1 MKNVILLNKL
11 FLSSNAENSNF
22 IANSFFQIFI
32 LLILILIN
40 AFFAMSE
47 IAIITLNDNKM
58 KKLAK
63 KGHKGAIKI
72 LKVTENSSNFL
83 ATIQVGVTLS
93 GFLTSASASTLFA
106 DQLADILSFLPLSK
120 NTLSGVSTIIITLI
134 LSYFS
139 LVLGELVPKKIAMQ
153 NAEKISFKIIGTVS
167 AIQKIFSPFIK
178 FLSASTNFIVKLMGI
193 KPDKNIETIT
203 EEEILMLVDAGEEK
217 GVIKGGVKNIIENIF
232 DFDDKTAT
240 EIMTHRTEI
249 IAISDVCSLLDA
261 VQLAISSGCSRIPIY
276 HNDIDNIIGIIYV
289 KDLLKYIVNNE
300 KTNKITL
307 KEIMRPAIYIPE
319 TKRCRELF
327 RELIDKK
334 TQIAIIVDE
343 YGGTEGLITI
353 EDLIE
358 SILGDIQDEY
368 DNEDEEIKRINEN
381 KFTVDGA
388 TSIDEIS
395 DLVGFNLPKGDYDTI
410 AGLIFNYLGRIP
422 KNNEHPCIVIND
434 TKFIVEEIVERRIS
448 KVSIIRKPIN

>member
-1 MKNVILLNKL
+1 MKNFVLFNKF
-11 FLSSNAENSNF
+11 FLDSNIDNSNF
-22 IANSFFQIFI
+22 ITNSFLQIFI

-47 IAIITLNDNKM
+47 IAIITLNDNKI

-93 GFLTSASASTLFA
+93 GFLTSASASTLFS
-106 DQLADILSFLPLSK
+106 DQLTDLLSFLPLSK
-120 NTLSGVSTIIITLI
+120 NTLSGISTVLITLI

-193 KPDKNIETIT
+193 NPNKNIETVT

-249 IAISDVCSLLDA
+249 IAISDTCSLFDA
-261 VQLAISSGCSRIPIY
+261 VELAISSGCSRIPIY

-300 KTNKITL
+300 KTNTITL

-358 SILGDIQDEY
+358 SILGNIQDEY
-368 DNEDEEIKRINEN
+368 DNEDAEIKKINEN
-381 KFTVDGA
+381 KFTVDGS

-395 DLVGFNLPKGDYDTI
+395 NLIGFNLPKGDYDTI

-422 KNNEHPCIVIND
+422 KKNEHPSIIINN
-434 TKFIVEEIVERRIS
+434 TKFTVEEIVERRIS
-448 KVSIIRKPIN
+448 KISIICGYKD